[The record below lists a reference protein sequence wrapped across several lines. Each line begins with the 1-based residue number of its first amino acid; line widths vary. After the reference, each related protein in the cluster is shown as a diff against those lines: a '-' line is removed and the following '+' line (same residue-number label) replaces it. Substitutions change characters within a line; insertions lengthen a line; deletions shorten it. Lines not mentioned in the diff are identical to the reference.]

1 MGREESKIDKIQS
14 PHSNN
19 LNLKS
24 CACKKCK
31 AHPGS
36 KKLLHQS
43 IPGNKFCPRKF
54 LRILWDG
61 ALGIISPLLCFL
73 LRWALSQPV
82 PPGLPLNCV
91 YMDFYAFC
99 VICPIQNSAYTHI
112 HTHVITYPAYF
123 LLPMKM
129 NESAPSPVC
138 YGQHIHVCMLIAQL
152 CLTLCDSRDCS
163 LQGSSVHG
171 IPQAGILE

>member
-36 KKLLHQS
+36 KKLLHPS
-43 IPGNKFCPRKF
+43 IPANKFCPRKF

-82 PPGLPLNCV
+82 PPGLPLKCV
-91 YMDFYAFC
+91 YMDFCAFC
-99 VICPIQNSAYTHI
+99 VICCHSKLCIYTHTYTRNHI
-112 HTHVITYPAYF
+112 PSILLAPNEDEWVSPFSSLLWPAHTCVYV
-123 LLPMKM
+123 
-129 NESAPSPVC
+129 NRSVVS
-138 YGQHIHVCMLIAQL
+138 
-152 CLTLCDSRDCS
+152 DS
-163 LQGSSVHG
+163 LWV
-171 IPQAGILE
+171 